1 MILLPAE
8 LRARPLAK
16 LDSRERASPG
26 VTSLR
31 RFRGLQRKRAAPIF
45 VTGWKPRESLSAP
58 VAEKNPMTQK
68 ITLSSSRDI
77 PLNKLVLSQSNAA
90 ASNPASR

>member
-1 MILLPAE
+1 VILPPEPGGAPPAALQTE
-8 LRARPLAK
+8 EEGCALLR
-16 LDSRERASPG
+16 D
-26 VTSLR
+26 
-31 RFRGLQRKRAAPIF
+31 GLVAE
-45 VTGWKPRESLSAP
+45 RESLSAP